1 MDLLAKIS
9 PDNLGELTWTHEPTR
24 WQILPTGTLRV
35 TTPEKVDY
43 FRAPDGV
50 HVYDSACF
58 LWLVVEGDFV
68 AQTRVRPA
76 FTSTYDAGCLM
87 VRHDG
92 EKWAKLCFEATDM
105 GTRAVVSV
113 VTNGLSDDA
122 NGPNLDVADVW
133 LQIARVG
140 NVFALH
146 YALDGEAWRMVRYF
160 ALPVPSR
167 VQVGLVAQSPT
178 GPGTTVDFLRYTL
191 DLRSLENLR
200 AGA

>member
-1 MDLLAKIS
+1 MDLLAKIL
-9 PDNLGELTWTHEPTR
+9 PDNLSELTWTHEPTR

-76 FTSTYDAGCLM
+76 FASTYDAGCLM

-92 EKWAKLCFEATDM
+92 E
-105 GTRAVVSV
+105 S
-113 VTNGLSDDA
+113 
-122 NGPNLDVADVW
+122 GPS
-133 LQIARVG
+133 
-140 NVFALH
+140 
-146 YALDGEAWRMVRYF
+146 YALRLPIWVLVR
-160 ALPVPSR
+160 
-167 VQVGLVAQSPT
+167 
-178 GPGTTVDFLRYTL
+178 
-191 DLRSLENLR
+191 
-200 AGA
+200 